1 MNNLQELSYVYGSDY
16 FISPKGR
23 KIRINR
29 LTFDSQEDDVRRLET
44 AKKRKERLAAKVAAR
59 RERELYGGEEIK
71 DKLKKDKIR
80 QTVRTKMRTIRKK
93 RVYYGDE
100 TANNIK
106 KQNKEMEIRMNIKE
120 NLTPAQTAKREEI
133 IRAMK
138 KRKDYYKK
146 MYGRDAEQIM
156 YATATKIAI
165 KSTSK
170 PNIKESLNMNQKVET
185 ILEQIYDLDEASRMQ
200 LFDIAMQIEEEL
212 EIEEGQDQLSEASK
226 VLAKKYKEN
235 EDDAEC
241 SDKEKKLKESNTLSY
256 REFVNSINEYTSD
269 EKGRYVHKGKSYGG
283 SNTEKESDDNDDV
296 QEKPKNTGIKS
307 IIATKAAKAQE
318 KGNK

>member
-1 MNNLQELSYVYGSDY
+1 
-16 FISPKGR
+16 
-23 KIRINR
+23 
-29 LTFDSQEDDVRRLET
+29 
-44 AKKRKERLAAKVAAR
+44 
-59 RERELYGGEEIK
+59 
-71 DKLKKDKIR
+71 
-80 QTVRTKMRTIRKK
+80 
-93 RVYYGDE
+93 
-100 TANNIK
+100 
-106 KQNKEMEIRMNIKE
+106 
-120 NLTPAQTAKREEI
+120 
-133 IRAMK
+133 
-138 KRKDYYKK
+138 
-146 MYGRDAEQIM
+146 
-156 YATATKIAI
+156 
-165 KSTSK
+165 
-170 PNIKESLNMNQKVET
+170 MNQKVET